1 MYENS
6 YLQEMNLRLGPF
18 YKFTDNV
25 KLPIKILYQFIL
37 TYSSENI
44 LASHHIY
51 QWQVIFS
58 DQLSFRMLSSMGLH
72 IPNVLNAKFHAL
84 TPNTI
89 TIYVLFLI
97 DFFSQQNEK
106 TKKKKRKERK
116 KNVVIC

>member
-1 MYENS
+1 
-6 YLQEMNLRLGPF
+6 
-18 YKFTDNV
+18 
-25 KLPIKILYQFIL
+25 
-37 TYSSENI
+37 
-44 LASHHIY
+44 
-51 QWQVIFS
+51 
-58 DQLSFRMLSSMGLH
+58 MLSSMGLH

-116 KNVVIC
+116 KERKM

>member
-6 YLQEMNLRLGPF
+6 YLQEMNLRVGPF

-72 IPNVLNAKFHAL
+72 IPNVLKAKISCSDSQYYYYICIIL
-84 TPNTI
+84 NR
-89 TIYVLFLI
+89 FL
-97 DFFSQQNEK
+97 
-106 TKKKKRKERK
+106 
-116 KNVVIC
+116 